1 MILAKK
7 LEGHN
12 FCENYIIIS
21 HGAVEFSTVAMTE
34 MSESVYVSITTTLSN
49 DVCICTMHMCMCVCV

>member
-21 HGAVEFSTVAMTE
+21 HGAVEFSTVALIE
-34 MSESVYVSITTTLSN
+34 MSRVSV
-49 DVCICTMHMCMCVCV
+49 C

>member
-12 FCENYIIIS
+12 FYENYIIIS
-21 HGAVEFSTVAMTE
+21 HGAVEFSTGASTE
-34 MSESVYVSITTTLSN
+34 MSESVYVSIPTTLYL
-49 DVCICTMHMCMCVCV
+49 